1 MPYSVSNPVNFYA
14 GGDTTSQAIGKHIAE
29 IARIYEIINSNSLS
43 AGGATIVT
51 SDDVVLKAGEIGFD
65 RNTGTLKVGD
75 GSTRWGDLLG
85 INVVEVVNDLLSDD
99 ATKALSAAQGKALK
113 GLIDGIPKTEVVDD
127 LLSDEGAKALSAA
140 QGKVLKALIDAI
152 EIPQPGPPGPK
163 GLKWCGAWDADAEY
177 QEDDA
182 VSYMG
187 GSYIAIKASSN
198 KEPPDAE
205 YWGILSAKG
214 ADGTGTGDMT
224 KAVYDPDGD
233 GKVDAA
239 VVADHAGAAN
249 TATRAD
255 TADAVAWDN
264 VTGKPEKFTC
274 DIVDALD
281 SDRADAALS
290 AKQGK
295 ALKGF
300 VDEKANVTHTHEI
313 DDITQ
318 LAATLQNKADL
329 VNGKVP
335 ETQLPSSIGNGLSAP
350 TTSTFLAFGCSD
362 KTGSHYVLPPG
373 GTWLYWCTWVPKTS
387 NTSGMGASRTV
398 SSIRPGGNSIIV
410 PSGNGTGEYVGFAW
424 RIQ

>member
-1 MPYSVSNPVNFYA
+1 MICCLMMRRRP
-14 GGDTTSQAIGKHIAE
+14 
-29 IARIYEIINSNSLS
+29 
-43 AGGATIVT
+43 
-51 SDDVVLKAGEIGFD
+51 
-65 RNTGTLKVGD
+65 
-75 GSTRWGDLLG
+75 
-85 INVVEVVNDLLSDD
+85 
-99 ATKALSAAQGKALK
+99 SAAQGKALK

-362 KTGSHYVLPPG
+362 KTGVITFCLLEALGYIGAPGCLKPLIRLEWGLVERSPASALGVIPSQYRVEAGQESMLVLHGEFNKGRDLCCILTQMLLFDTTEP
-373 GTWLYWCTWVPKTS
+373 LRS
-387 NTSGMGASRTV
+387 SRTGFL
-398 SSIRPGGNSIIV
+398 IMLLILTPCLPRCRPTPPRTRTKSRMSCRLRL
-410 PSGNGTGEYVGFAW
+410 PHRPPWT
-424 RIQ
+424 R

>member
-113 GLIDGIPKTEVVDD
+113 GLIDGIET
-127 LLSDEGAKALSAA
+127 
-140 QGKVLKALIDAI
+140 
-152 EIPQPGPPGPK
+152 PQPGPPGPK
-163 GLKWCGAWDADAEY
+163 GIEWRGAWDGAVAY
-177 QEDDA
+177 RKDDA
-182 VSYMG
+182 VSYRG
-187 GSYIAIKASSN
+187 GSYIALKPSTG
-198 KEPPDAE
+198 EPPTSAE
-205 YWGILSAKG
+205 FWGVLSAKG
-214 ADGTGTGDMT
+214 ADGSGTGDMM
-224 KAVYDPDGD
+224 KAVYDLDGD

-239 VVADHAGAAN
+239 VM
-249 TATRAD
+249 AD
-255 TADAVAWDN
+255 TAAVANSAKAVAWND

-290 AKQGK
+290 ARQGK

-300 VDEKANVTHTHEI
+300 VDKKANVTHTHEI

-387 NTSGMGASRTV
+387 NTSGMGAARTI
-398 SSIRPGGNSIIV
+398 SSIRPGGNSITV
-410 PSGNGTGEYVGFAW
+410 PGGNGTGEYVGFVW
-424 RIQ
+424 KIQ